1 MWLFRKTPS
10 RNTEAA
16 SKKNITKKMD
26 EAIETFKQQEE
37 YRNNAIRSRAI
48 RHLES
53 RLDEITDHMLNN
65 IEPQNY
71 CMRIHSKVY
80 SVSDVL
86 GIENEPFG
94 NPMMRAL
101 RGRNNIFGQFLCK
114 NKLTMAT
121 NSDCTKVKFAYG
133 NHSMFQC
140 GWTEWAGYNY

>member
-10 RNTEAA
+10 RNTEAVG
-16 SKKNITKKMD
+16 KKNITKKMD
-26 EAIETFKQQEE
+26 EAIEALKQREE

-48 RHLES
+48 RYLES
-53 RLDEITDHMLNN
+53 RLDEITDYMLNHM
-65 IEPQNY
+65 EPENY
-71 CMRIHSKVY
+71 SMKVHSKVY
-80 SVSDVL
+80 SVSEVL
-86 GIENEPFG
+86 GIEDEPFG

-133 NHSMFQC
+133 NHSMFQR